1 MFRMMR
7 CSDHFTLFFSGLP
20 RSTRCA
26 AGLAAPLA
34 RPRPLGLSASRPRPL
49 SRAVGLGAAAEE
61 VTHPL
66 CRCSGWTGRKGVLRY
81 RPSYNVSPG
90 TYLPVGTVRARP
102 AGYDGGGDMD
112 GEVSVIQCMK
122 WGLVPSFTGKNE
134 KPDHF
139 RMFNAR
145 SESIKEKASFR
156 RLIPNNRCLVA
167 VEGFYEWKK
176 DGPKKMPYYIHFQ
189 DQRPLVFAALF
200 DTWTNSEGET
210 IHTFTILTTRAS
222 ISLKWLH
229 DRMPVILG
237 DKDSISTWL
246 NGASVKLEEIT
257 VPYEGADLVWYPVT
271 AAIGK
276 ISFDGPECIKQVQM
290 RPSEKP
296 ISTFFMKKPVK
307 SEKKDQD
314 HAETK
319 AFRAANKEWHESA
332 ENQLDKTYQHQVEE
346 EQDASIFNDQPITL
360 EHDVEKAK
368 TMKNDDLIFTDE
380 ATQKQDA
387 LRLKRKNEDD
397 EVHADK
403 VMEKSG
409 RSPVHVKKKVK
420 GPKPASVGQA
430 SLLSYFAKK

>member
-7 CSDHFTLFFSGLP
+7 CSDHFTLFFSEYEMCG
-20 RSTRCA
+20 RARCTLSPSQA
-26 AGLAAPLA
+26 ARAFGFPTTTSVAGGGTGGGCGGGDAPA
-34 RPRPLGLSASRPRPL
+34 VPLLRMD
-49 SRAVGLGAAAEE
+49 
-61 VTHPL
+61 
-66 CRCSGWTGRKGVLRY
+66 RY

>member
-1 MFRMMR
+1 MREKRFAQEYEMCGRARCTLSPSQAARAFGFPTTTSVAGGGTGGGCGGGDAPAVPLLRM
-7 CSDHFTLFFSGLP
+7 D
-20 RSTRCA
+20 
-26 AGLAAPLA
+26 
-34 RPRPLGLSASRPRPL
+34 
-49 SRAVGLGAAAEE
+49 
-61 VTHPL
+61 
-66 CRCSGWTGRKGVLRY
+66 RY

-139 RMFNAR
+139 RML
-145 SESIKEKASFR
+145 S
-156 RLIPNNRCLVA
+156 
-167 VEGFYEWKK
+167 FYEWKK

-200 DTWTNSEGET
+200 DTWTNSE
-210 IHTFTILTTRAS
+210 
-222 ISLKWLH
+222 

-397 EVHADK
+397 EIHADK

>member
-1 MFRMMR
+1 MV
-7 CSDHFTLFFSGLP
+7 
-20 RSTRCA
+20 A
-26 AGLAAPLA
+26 WQEAGVA
-34 RPRPLGLSASRPRPL
+34 
-49 SRAVGLGAAAEE
+49 
-61 VTHPL
+61 
-66 CRCSGWTGRKGVLRY
+66 K
-81 RPSYNVSPG
+81 
-90 TYLPVGTVRARP
+90 
-102 AGYDGGGDMD
+102 
-112 GEVSVIQCMK
+112 QC
-122 WGLVPSFTGKNE
+122 GHAN
-134 KPDHF
+134 
-139 RMFNAR
+139 
-145 SESIKEKASFR
+145 
-156 RLIPNNRCLVA
+156 C
-167 VEGFYEWKK
+167 
-176 DGPKKMPYYIHFQ
+176 
-189 DQRPLVFAALF
+189 
-200 DTWTNSEGET
+200 TW
-210 IHTFTILTTRAS
+210 R
-222 ISLKWLH
+222 
-229 DRMPVILG
+229 
-237 DKDSISTWL
+237 DK
-246 NGASVKLEEIT
+246 
-257 VPYEGADLVWYPVT
+257 VWYPVT

-409 RSPVHVKKKVK
+409 RSPVHVKKKSISEAYASPDADYCEKAVRSEMDSIIANGTSEVTERLYGCKLVGCKWVFNKKLRPDVSHGLLVHQMDVK
-420 GPKPASVGQA
+420 TAFFIEELDEEIYIDQPDGFVVEGQEGKVCKLLK
-430 SLLSYFAKK
+430 SLYGLKQALKQWHEKFDRTLIYAGFAVNETDKCVYHCYGGVINEIKSFLSQSFDMKNLGVADIILNIKLIRGENGITLLQSHYVEKMMRTQLARI

>member
-257 VPYEGADLVWYPVT
+257 VPYEGADLDQISWHALDTLEASLGPALELSRSPRPPCFHINSGIGLISCIIEALLQSFLLPSSLEPEGLKGGDIICPWQGMWT
-271 AAIGK
+271 PRDLLGILFIPGGLSFPAGRFFPRSAIGWSLWAGRRRK
-276 ISFDGPECIKQVQM
+276 SMCRVWRHY
-290 RPSEKP
+290 RP
-296 ISTFFMKKPVK
+296 
-307 SEKKDQD
+307 
-314 HAETK
+314 
-319 AFRAANKEWHESA
+319 
-332 ENQLDKTYQHQVEE
+332 
-346 EQDASIFNDQPITL
+346 
-360 EHDVEKAK
+360 
-368 TMKNDDLIFTDE
+368 
-380 ATQKQDA
+380 
-387 LRLKRKNEDD
+387 
-397 EVHADK
+397 
-403 VMEKSG
+403 G
-409 RSPVHVKKKVK
+409 R
-420 GPKPASVGQA
+420 
-430 SLLSYFAKK
+430 

>member
-1 MFRMMR
+1 MV
-7 CSDHFTLFFSGLP
+7 
-20 RSTRCA
+20 A
-26 AGLAAPLA
+26 WQEAGVA
-34 RPRPLGLSASRPRPL
+34 
-49 SRAVGLGAAAEE
+49 
-61 VTHPL
+61 
-66 CRCSGWTGRKGVLRY
+66 K
-81 RPSYNVSPG
+81 
-90 TYLPVGTVRARP
+90 
-102 AGYDGGGDMD
+102 
-112 GEVSVIQCMK
+112 QC
-122 WGLVPSFTGKNE
+122 GHAN
-134 KPDHF
+134 
-139 RMFNAR
+139 
-145 SESIKEKASFR
+145 
-156 RLIPNNRCLVA
+156 C
-167 VEGFYEWKK
+167 
-176 DGPKKMPYYIHFQ
+176 
-189 DQRPLVFAALF
+189 
-200 DTWTNSEGET
+200 TW
-210 IHTFTILTTRAS
+210 R
-222 ISLKWLH
+222 
-229 DRMPVILG
+229 
-237 DKDSISTWL
+237 DK
-246 NGASVKLEEIT
+246 
-257 VPYEGADLVWYPVT
+257 VWYPVT

-409 RSPVHVKKKVK
+409 RSPVHVKKKVN
-420 GPKPASVGQA
+420 
-430 SLLSYFAKK
+430 